1 MKWQDCPGW
10 GQRTLVMGI
19 INATPDSFSGD
30 GVEAVRDAVA
40 QAECQLDAGADILD
54 VGGEST
60 RPGANR
66 VCGSEERARVLPVI
80 SEILDRH
87 PKTVISIDTYRA
99 ETAAAAIDAG
109 ASIVNDIHALSADA
123 DMPAAIAERK
133 AVVVLMHNRSRS
145 SAVRRDRR
153 IGAEYE
159 GVDYGH
165 VIEEVAAELRDGCA
179 RASAAGIISERIA
192 VDPGIGFGKSVLQN
206 LALINH
212 LDRLKRETGFPT
224 LIGPSRKSF
233 IGRVL
238 DMPVEERLEG
248 TLACIVAG
256 VLKGAD
262 IVRVHDVAEAARA
275 VRMADAIRQAPED
288 AS

>member
-10 GQRTLVMGI
+10 GERTLVMGI

-30 GVEAVRDAVA
+30 GVKAVCDAVA

-54 VGGEST
+54 VGGESS
-60 RPGANR
+60 RPGANP
-66 VCGSEERARVLPVI
+66 VCGSEERTRVLPVI
-80 SEILDRH
+80 SAILDCR

-109 ASIVNDIHALSADA
+109 ASIVNDIHALSADPE
-123 DMPAAIAERK
+123 MPAAVAERK
-133 AVVVLMHNRSRS
+133 AAVVLMHNRSRS
-145 SAVRRDRR
+145 CAVRRDRR

-159 GVDYGH
+159 GADYGD

-179 RASAAGIISERIA
+179 RASDAGIIGERIA
-192 VDPGIGFGKSVLQN
+192 VDPGIGFGKSVMQN

-275 VRMADAIRQAPED
+275 VQMADAIREAPED
-288 AS
+288 AL

>member
-1 MKWQDCPGW
+1 
-10 GQRTLVMGI
+10 
-19 INATPDSFSGD
+19 
-30 GVEAVRDAVA
+30 
-40 QAECQLDAGADILD
+40 
-54 VGGEST
+54 
-60 RPGANR
+60 
-66 VCGSEERARVLPVI
+66 
-80 SEILDRH
+80 
-87 PKTVISIDTYRA
+87 
-99 ETAAAAIDAG
+99 
-109 ASIVNDIHALSADA
+109 
-123 DMPAAIAERK
+123 MPAAVAERK
-133 AVVVLMHNRSRS
+133 AAVVLMHNRSRS

-159 GVDYGH
+159 GVDYGD

-179 RASAAGIISERIA
+179 RASDAGIIGERIA
-192 VDPGIGFGKSVLQN
+192 VDPGIGFGKSVMQN

-212 LDRLKRETGFPT
+212 LDRLKRETGFPM

-275 VRMADAIRQAPED
+275 VRMADAIREAPED

>member
-1 MKWQDCPGW
+1 MKWRECPGW
-10 GQRTLVMGI
+10 GERTLVMGI

-30 GVEAVRDAVA
+30 GVQAVRDAVA
-40 QAECQLDAGADILD
+40 QAERQLDVGADILD
-54 VGGEST
+54 VGGESS
-60 RPGANR
+60 RPGANP

-80 SEILDRH
+80 SEILDCR
-87 PKTVISIDTYRA
+87 PGTIISIDTYRA

-109 ASIVNDIHALSADA
+109 ASIVNDIHALTADPE
-123 DMPAAIAERK
+123 MPAAVAERK
-133 AVVVLMHNRSRS
+133 AAVVLMHNRSRS
-145 SAVRRDRR
+145 GAVRRDQW

-159 GVDYGH
+159 GADYSD

-179 RASAAGIISERIA
+179 RASAVGISDERIA
-192 VDPGIGFGKSVLQN
+192 VDPGIGFGKSVMQN

-212 LDRLKRETGFPT
+212 LDRLKRETGVPI

-238 DMPVEERLEG
+238 DLPVEERLEG

-256 VLKGAD
+256 VMKGAD

-275 VRMADAIRQAPED
+275 VRMADAIREAPED

>member
-10 GQRTLVMGI
+10 GERTFVMGI

-40 QAECQLDAGADILD
+40 QAERQLDAGADILD
-54 VGGEST
+54 VGGESS
-60 RPGANR
+60 RPGALP
-66 VCGSEERARVLPVI
+66 VCGSEERSRVLPVI
-80 SEILDRH
+80 SAILDIR
-87 PKTVISIDTYRA
+87 PKAVVSIDTYRA

-109 ASIVNDIHALSADA
+109 ASIVNDIHALTADPEMSAV
-123 DMPAAIAERK
+123 IAERE
-133 AVVVLMHNRSRS
+133 AAVVLMHNRSSS

-159 GVDYGH
+159 GVNYGD
-165 VIEEVAAELRDGCA
+165 VIKEVAADLRDGCA
-179 RASAAGIISERIA
+179 HASDAGIIGERIA
-192 VDPGIGFGKSVLQN
+192 VDPGIGFGKSVMQN

-212 LDRLKRETGFPT
+212 LDRLKRETGFPI

-238 DMPVEERLEG
+238 DMPVEARLEG

-256 VLKGAD
+256 VLRGAD
-262 IVRVHDVAEAARA
+262 IVRVHDVAEAALA
-275 VRMADAIRQAPED
+275 VRMTDAIREAPKD
-288 AS
+288 AA

>member
-10 GQRTLVMGI
+10 GERTLVMGI
-19 INATPDSFSGD
+19 INVTPDSFSGD

-60 RPGANR
+60 RPGAKR
-66 VCGSEERARVLPVI
+66 VCGSEERTRVLPVI
-80 SEILDRH
+80 SEILDRR

-109 ASIVNDIHALSADA
+109 ASIVNDIHALSADTE
-123 DMPAAIAERK
+123 MPAAVAERK
-133 AVVVLMHNRSRS
+133 AAVVLMHNRSRS
-145 SAVRRDRR
+145 SAIRRDRR

-159 GVDYGH
+159 GVDYGD

-179 RASAAGIISERIA
+179 RASDAGIISERIA

-212 LDRLKRETGFPT
+212 LDRLKRETGFPM

-256 VLKGAD
+256 VLKGVD
-262 IVRVHDVAEAARA
+262 IVRVHDVAEASRA
-275 VRMADAIRQAPED
+275 VRMANAIREAPED

>member
-10 GQRTLVMGI
+10 GERTLVMGI
-19 INATPDSFSGD
+19 INVTPDSFSGD

-60 RPGANR
+60 RPGAKR
-66 VCGSEERARVLPVI
+66 VCGSEERTRVLPVI
-80 SEILDRH
+80 SEILDRR

-109 ASIVNDIHALSADA
+109 ASIVNDIHALSADTE
-123 DMPAAIAERK
+123 MPAAVAERK
-133 AVVVLMHNRSRS
+133 AAVVLMHNRSRS
-145 SAVRRDRR
+145 SAIRRDRR

-159 GVDYGH
+159 GVDYGD

-179 RASAAGIISERIA
+179 RASDAGIISERIA
-192 VDPGIGFGKSVLQN
+192 VDPGIGFGKSVMQN

-212 LDRLKRETGFPT
+212 LDRLKRETGFPM

-256 VLKGAD
+256 VLKGVD
-262 IVRVHDVAEAARA
+262 IVRVHDVAEASRA
-275 VRMADAIRQAPED
+275 VRMANAIREAPED